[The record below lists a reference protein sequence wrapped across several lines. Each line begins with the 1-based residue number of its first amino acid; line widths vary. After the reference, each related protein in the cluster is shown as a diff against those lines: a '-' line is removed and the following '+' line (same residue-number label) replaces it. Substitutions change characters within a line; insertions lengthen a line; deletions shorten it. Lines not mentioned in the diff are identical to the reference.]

1 MNEENDSV
9 YNLSFDAFCDTVMTG
24 HEIELSILG
33 IPFFIGS
40 YASGTVFCEQNTV
53 QDLSTQIIYRFS
65 SRKQM
70 LDEFK
75 YSGKTF
81 DLLWKDIIITEI
93 M

>member
-70 LDEFK
+70 LDGVK
-75 YSGKTF
+75 YSRKTLEF
-81 DLLWKDIIITEI
+81 L
-93 M
+93 